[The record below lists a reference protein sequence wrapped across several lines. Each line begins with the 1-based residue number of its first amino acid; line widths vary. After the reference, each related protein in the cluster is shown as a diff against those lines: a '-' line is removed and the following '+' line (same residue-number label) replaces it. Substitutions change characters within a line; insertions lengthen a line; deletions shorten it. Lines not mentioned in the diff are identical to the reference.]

1 MERFFVRLKYKEPRD
16 ITRSEVYFVDA
27 ETMGD
32 AVSIVMEDLNSS
44 QKEYCYESFAQP
56 VRTSMR
62 GKTLIYSY
70 DNFGLHDPLG
80 NN

>member
-1 MERFFVRLKYKEPRD
+1 MERFFVRLKYKEPNN
-16 ITRSEVYFVDA
+16 ISRSEVYFVDA

-32 AVSIVMEDLNSS
+32 AVSVVMEDLTPS

-56 VRTSMR
+56 VRTSSK
-62 GKTLIYSY
+62 GKTLIYSN

-80 NN
+80 AN